1 MERTDLTL
9 TKLRQ
14 LIAARDFSGD
24 GRMPPERSLAGE
36 LGVGRRSLRRALDVL
51 EQEGRIL
58 RHQGRGTFV
67 NGKSSG
73 GKSSGGK
80 SNGYR
85 GGEDHGGAAIA
96 KRNGMAPAGDGA
108 AQALPH
114 IALEHIL
121 DHTNPLEVI
130 EVRLAIEPVMARL
143 AAFRAS
149 QAEIGRL
156 QTLADE
162 TRAAPDPATYQQIDG
177 RFHRTIAEVARN
189 ALFLAVFDTL
199 HASQRDLAW
208 RRLGENANCYK
219 RQSVYAD
226 FHQEI
231 SAAIAARQG
240 DRAQEL
246 MQQHL
251 SDVQRYIYEHAF
263 PTATAAAE

>member
-14 LIAARDFSGD
+14 LIATQDFNGD
-24 GRMPPERSLAGE
+24 GRMPPERSLASE

-51 EQEGRIL
+51 EQEGRIQ

-67 NGKSSG
+67 SAG
-73 GKSSGGK
+73 
-80 SNGYR
+80 SNGTAVHGHR
-85 GGEDHGGAAIA
+85 NAEGHGGIA
-96 KRNGMAPAGDGA
+96 KRNGAASGEASRHSAPN
-108 AQALPH
+108 

-149 QAEIGRL
+149 QAEINRL
-156 QTLADE
+156 QSLAEE
-162 TRAAPDPATYQQIDG
+162 TRSAPDPATYQQVDG

>member
-14 LIAARDFSGD
+14 LIATRDFSID
-24 GRMPPERSLAGE
+24 GRMPPERTLASE

-51 EQEGRIL
+51 EQEGRIS
-58 RHQGRGTFV
+58 RQQGRGTFV
-67 NGKSSG
+67 NGG
-73 GKSSGGK
+73 
-80 SNGYR
+80 SNGSAAN
-85 GGEDHGGAAIA
+85 GGGSNGHRDGNGGSAAGKHGGAVPSAEELGESVPNIA
-96 KRNGMAPAGDGA
+96 F
-108 AQALPH
+108 QH
-114 IALEHIL
+114 VL

-149 QAEIGRL
+149 QAEINKL
-156 QTLADE
+156 QSLAEE
-162 TRAAPDPATYQQIDG
+162 TRTAPDPVSYQQADG

-189 ALFLAVFDTL
+189 VLFLAVYDTL

-246 MQQHL
+246 MQKHL
-251 SDVQRYIYEHAF
+251 SDVQRHIYEHAF
-263 PTATAAAE
+263 PATVVAAQ

>member
-1 MERTDLTL
+1 MERTDHTL

-14 LIAARDFSGD
+14 LIASAEFSTG
-24 GRMPPERSLAGE
+24 GRMPPERSLASE
-36 LGVGRRSLRRALDVL
+36 LGVGRRSLRRALEVL
-51 EQEGRIL
+51 EREGRIS
-58 RHQGRGTFV
+58 RHQGRGTFI
-67 NGKSSG
+67 NGA
-73 GKSSGGK
+73 
-80 SNGYR
+80 NG
-85 GGEDHGGAAIA
+85 H
-96 KRNGMAPAGDGA
+96 AGDVGKESGPALVRAVGSAIRGA
-108 AQALPH
+108 GIDLRSNPAFAN
-114 IALEHIL
+114 IL

-149 QAEIGRL
+149 QAEIDKLVAIAG
-156 QTLADE
+156 E
-162 TRAAPDPATYQQIDG
+162 TRAAPDSVHYEEADM

-199 HASQRDLAW
+199 HASQRDSGW
-208 RRLGENANCYK
+208 RRLGENAHCFK

-240 DRAQEL
+240 EKAESL
-246 MQQHL
+246 MQRHL

-263 PTATAAAE
+263 PAATVQQ